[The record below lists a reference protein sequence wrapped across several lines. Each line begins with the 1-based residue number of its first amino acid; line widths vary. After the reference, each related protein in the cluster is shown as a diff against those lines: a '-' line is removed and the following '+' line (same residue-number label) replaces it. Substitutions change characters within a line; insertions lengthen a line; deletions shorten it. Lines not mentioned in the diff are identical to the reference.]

1 MTDEM
6 NLSSRKL
13 VRDLMTVGV
22 PTCPPHTSIVE
33 LTRLMLEKNWEAV
46 VVLDGD
52 EGHAIGVVGQD
63 ELVKAYERED
73 VRTLTAEQVM
83 HEGVPTIPPDVL
95 LTVAA
100 QMMVDQHVRAFFLM
114 HNAGGIIYPA
124 AYITY
129 RHILRHLA
137 AQSDDDLKDMGIA
150 AARKAPLE
158 QFIARRDAAKAAAQ
172 SRKK

>member
-1 MTDEM
+1 MSEETTLT
-6 NLSSRKL
+6 NRKL

-22 PTCPPHTSIVE
+22 PTCPPHTPIVD

-52 EGHAIGVVGQD
+52 EGHAIGVVGQA
-63 ELVKAYERED
+63 EIVKAYERAD
-73 VRTLTAEQVM
+73 ARTLTAEQIM
-83 HEGVPTIPPDVL
+83 HEGVPTIPPDIL

-124 AYITY
+124 AYLTY

-150 AARKAPLE
+150 AARRAPLE
-158 QFIARRDAAKAAAQ
+158 QFIARRDAAKQAADH
-172 SRKK
+172 RKK